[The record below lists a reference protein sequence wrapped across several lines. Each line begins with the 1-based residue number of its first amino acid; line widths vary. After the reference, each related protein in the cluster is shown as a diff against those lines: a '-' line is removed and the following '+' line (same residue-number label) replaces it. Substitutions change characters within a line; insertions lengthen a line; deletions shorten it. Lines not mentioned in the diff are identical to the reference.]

1 MSDVLEKSKAELTGE
16 DRQTLADYIARYG
29 PILERV
35 NKALSSIEK
44 KLKGVDP
51 EDEYTPSI
59 AEQAQSKL
67 SSVMRQLKTALKR
80 VGWSFSCLNGS
91 TKRKTLITCS
101 WQKRTV
107 PRKWGRWGLL
117 KCRTSARCTWDM
129 SRLFSCPS

>member
-80 VGWSFSCLNGS
+80 VGWSFSCL
-91 TKRKTLITCS
+91 
-101 WQKRTV
+101 KRTV
-107 PRKWGRWGLL
+107 PRKWGRRGLL
-117 KCRTSARCTWDM
+117 KCRIFARCTWDM
-129 SRLFSCPS
+129 SRLFSCHS

>member
-59 AEQAQSKL
+59 AEAVFGYETIEDCAKARRVVVFVSK
-67 SSVMRQLKTALKR
+67 R
-80 VGWSFSCLNGS
+80 
-91 TKRKTLITCS
+91 
-101 WQKRTV
+101 
-107 PRKWGRWGLL
+107 
-117 KCRTSARCTWDM
+117 
-129 SRLFSCPS
+129 